1 MATPSSELGVKP
13 VMKTTSLAPNQGLKN
28 SIKKTI
34 KDRWESGRKM
44 AARAARRKKREK
56 GRRWKAAPS
65 SELGANQMTKSTF
78 PAPDQGLK
86 NGIILQRNHQGSER
100 LRIVWDRLGSAWK
113 MAAPAARR
121 KKREGEGWRGV
132 GKGRPMPTPSSELG
146 ANQAATRQRH
156 TSAGDFDVGSG

>member
-86 NGIILQRNHQGSER
+86 NGIILQRNHQGSEPS
-100 LRIVWDRLGSAWK
+100 RIGTIKDRLGSFGIGMEDGSTRSKEKEAGGGVV
-113 MAAPAARR
+113 
-121 KKREGEGWRGV
+121 EGCGERQAD
-132 GKGRPMPTPSSELG
+132 
-146 ANQAATRQRH
+146 ANAI
-156 TSAGDFDVGSG
+156 

>member
-13 VMKTTSLAPNQGLKN
+13 VMKTTSLAPNQGLKH

-86 NGIILQRNHQGSER
+86 NGIILQRNHQGSFG
-100 LRIVWDRLGSAWK
+100 IVWDRHGRWQH
-113 MAAPAARR
+113 PQQ
-121 KKREGEGWRGV
+121 GERSGRGRGGGV
-132 GKGRPMPTPSSELG
+132 WGKAGRCQRHLASSER
-146 ANQAATRQRH
+146 TRR
-156 TSAGDFDVGSG
+156 

>member
-65 SELGANQMTKSTF
+65 SELGANQMTKSTL

-100 LRIVWDRLGSAWK
+100 LRIVWDRLGSFGIVWDRHGRWQH
-113 MAAPAARR
+113 PQQ
-121 KKREGEGWRGV
+121 GERSGRGRGGGV
-132 GKGRPMPTPSSELG
+132 WGKAGRCQRHLASSER
-146 ANQAATRQRH
+146 TRR
-156 TSAGDFDVGSG
+156 